1 VIQPVSPAT
10 PTPLDLPLSQI
21 LSRAE
26 ASLRPAQSTSISQ
39 AQRQWQAAIAALNQL
54 LGDTQPSLDSSLEPA
69 NSNPCPATINR
80 QGLILTGPVPVITC
94 PELTAGLHSWVF
106 SQQTPHHPLL
116 PAVARQSSQPY
127 LAEPTNIPLLP
138 GDPIGHEQF
147 CLVLTSQFS
156 LVMVLSESTSP
167 ASGTGAT
174 QGATFQFS
182 FSPDV
187 VDQCYQNL
195 RCRLSLTRPQ
205 LVATLDQ
212 LVSAYP
218 PMPPDYP
225 TLLRFSHQVLQ
236 AATQIT
242 HPLPEIRSSQAVSSH
257 PLDVAAPTLKRKPAP
272 VVGFAP
278 SEPSVTGGLESGLDL
293 ELLQAIAHEVRTP
306 LATIKTLTQLLL
318 KRMDLPSEV
327 LHRLEAIYRE
337 CAEQIDRFSLIF
349 RAAELETATCP
360 APMPA
365 MASVSLADIFTEGI
379 PRWQKQASRRHLTL
393 ELLLPNQLPAVKSDP
408 TLLDQ
413 VLTGLIEHTTHRLP
427 MGSHI
432 QIEVTLAGHQLKLQ
446 VRSPNPTAPATPTH
460 SKSSPLKS
468 VGQVLM
474 VQPET
479 GNLSLSLPVTKNL
492 FQVLGGKL
500 TVRQRAEQEEIL
512 TLFLPLGGN

>member
-10 PTPLDLPLSQI
+10 PSTLDLPLSQI

-26 ASLRPAQSTSISQ
+26 VHLCPVQSTSISQ
-39 AQRQWQAAIAALNQL
+39 AQHQWQAAIAALNQL
-54 LGDTQPSLDSSLEPA
+54 LGDTQPSLDSSLEPV
-69 NSNPCPATINR
+69 NSNPCPSTGNR

-106 SQQTPHHPLL
+106 SQKTPHHPLL

-138 GDPIGHEQF
+138 GDPMGHEQF
-147 CLVLTSQFS
+147 CLLLTPQFS
-156 LVMVLSESTSP
+156 LVMVLSESAHP
-167 ASGTGAT
+167 DPGLT

-205 LVATLDQ
+205 LVATLDR

-242 HPLPEIRSSQAVSSH
+242 HPLLEIRSSQTVPPH
-257 PLDVAAPTLKRKPAP
+257 PLDVAAPTLKRKPTP
-272 VVGFAP
+272 VAGFVTP
-278 SEPSVTGGLESGLDL
+278 EPSVAGGLESGLDL

-306 LATIKTLTQLLL
+306 LSTIKTLTQLLL

-349 RAAELETATCP
+349 RAAELETSTSP

-446 VRSPNPTAPATPTH
+446 VRSPNPTTPATPAH

>member
-10 PTPLDLPLSQI
+10 PTPLNLPLSQI

-26 ASLRPAQSTSISQ
+26 ASLCPAQSTSISQ
-39 AQRQWQAAIAALNQL
+39 AQHQWQAAIAALNQL
-54 LGDTQPSLDSSLEPA
+54 LGDTQPSLDSSLEPV
-69 NSNPCPATINR
+69 NSNPCPSTGNR

-94 PELTAGLHSWVF
+94 PELTVGLHSWVF

-127 LAEPTNIPLLP
+127 LAEPTNIPLLL
-138 GDPIGHEQF
+138 GDPVGHEQF
-147 CLVLTSQFS
+147 CLLLTSQFS

-167 ASGTGAT
+167 ASGTDSK
-174 QGATFQFS
+174 GATFQFS

-205 LVATLDQ
+205 LVATLDH
-212 LVSAYP
+212 LVSVYP

-242 HPLPEIRSSQAVSSH
+242 HPLPEIRSSQTVPPH
-257 PLDVAAPTLKRKPAP
+257 PLDVAAPTLKRKPAAAA
-272 VVGFAP
+272 GFAQAE
-278 SEPSVTGGLESGLDL
+278 SSMASGLESGLDL

-349 RAAELETATCP
+349 RAAELETSTCP

-446 VRSPNPTAPATPTH
+446 VRSPNPTAPATPAH